1 MTILQL
7 SKKLTLLM
15 PLLLLSMVEAKS
27 DNSLSNKELH
37 AVMGIITNYIL
48 ISDTTVLKTTLKKT
62 GQTISYY
69 PGDDGTYQKGVTPS
83 YTRSNDVVKD
93 HITGLQWQD
102 DVEAKTV
109 MKTWSEAQNYC
120 SDLGLDGGGWR
131 LPTIQELQSIIVNG
145 VYDPSI
151 DTTAYVNYVT
161 SAPYLSSTTQAHSTS
176 GIWIVYFID
185 GSTSSAPYHLLFHV
199 RCVR

>member
-1 MTILQL
+1 
-7 SKKLTLLM
+7 M

-27 DNSLSNKELH
+27 NNNLSDKELH
-37 AVMGIITNYIL
+37 AVMSIITNYIL
-48 ISDTTVLKTTLKKT
+48 TSDTTTSVSKSTLKKT

-131 LPTIQELQSIIVNG
+131 LPTIQELQSIVVDVAYDLFADLQYDVSWHDAKYQLLDAEMRWRLGLLEAILSVTLFFFLLQSYLLWHWQTDYNDNIVARKPG
-145 VYDPSI
+145 K
-151 DTTAYVNYVT
+151 
-161 SAPYLSSTTQAHSTS
+161 
-176 GIWIVYFID
+176 
-185 GSTSSAPYHLLFHV
+185 
-199 RCVR
+199 